1 MRIFLNKNYFTCVLA
16 IVRRPLPPQKAL
28 LSIWEIEFIKI
39 KKVKLI
45 FKSWECLV
53 GSAPRSCSGRR
64 LDCPRDLEA
73 IFLKK

>member
-39 KKVKLI
+39 KK
-45 FKSWECLV
+45 
-53 GSAPRSCSGRR
+53 
-64 LDCPRDLEA
+64 
-73 IFLKK
+73 